1 MSKKI
6 LHALLAL
13 SVVVGISAALAQ
25 PADAHRRGGGIAAGV
40 AVGTLLGLGIAG
52 AYAGPRY
59 YRGPAYYEGECYPG
73 PRQCGHVGRKCWRDG
88 YGELVCRGGEWRCWR
103 STICD

>member
-6 LHALLAL
+6 MHVSLAL
-13 SVVVGISAALAQ
+13 TLWVAAVAALSQ
-25 PADAHRRGGGIAAGV
+25 PAEAHRRGGGIAAGV

-59 YRGPAYYEGECYPG
+59 DEGPACYRG
-73 PRQCGHVGRKCWRDG
+73 PRQCDYVGRSCWYNR
-88 YGELVCRGGEWRCWR
+88 YGEYVCRGGEYRCWR
-103 STICD
+103 PMVCD

>member
-6 LHALLAL
+6 MHALLAL
-13 SVVVGISAALAQ
+13 TIVVGIGAALAQ

-73 PRQCGHVGRKCWRDG
+73 PRQCGHVGRRCWRDG

-103 STICD
+103 PTICD